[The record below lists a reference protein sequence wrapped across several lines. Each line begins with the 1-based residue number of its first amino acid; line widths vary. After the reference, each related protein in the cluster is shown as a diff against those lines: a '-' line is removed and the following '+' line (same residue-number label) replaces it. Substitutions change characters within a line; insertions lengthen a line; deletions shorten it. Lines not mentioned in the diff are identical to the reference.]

1 MVNLSKKYGDI
12 QALKDINMEV
22 ERGSILGI
30 LGPTGSGKTTLLK
43 CIAGIEMPDSGEI
56 YIGGELM
63 TSVTK
68 RVFVKPE
75 KRYIGMVFQSY
86 ALWPHMNVYENI
98 AFPLKVRNLPRGEI
112 NRRVREVIS
121 IVGLEGLEKKY
132 PHQLSGG
139 QQQRVALARALVY
152 EPRILLL
159 DEPLSNIDAKLR
171 LELRSWIRGLVRKLN
186 ITTLYITHD
195 QAEALSIADKIVVIN
210 KGMIMQQGTPEELY
224 RRPTNLFV
232 ADFLGTSN
240 ILKGKIVECHRNN
253 RELRVIVYGKLEL
266 RVETDVTKFNDCIGR
281 DVYVTFKGE
290 DVKISHKDKIDFP
303 LNRINTYKG
312 RIKDLLFEG
321 PYIRA
326 LLEIEDS
333 GVEIKAI
340 ISREKYEMLSNSDYI
355 AITIDPYKIHIIQDN
370 HYQ

>member
-1 MVNLSKKYGDI
+1 VNLSKKYGDI
-12 QALKDINMEV
+12 QALKDINLEV
-22 ERGSILGI
+22 EKGSILGI

-56 YIGGELM
+56 YIGGELV

-75 KRYIGMVFQSY
+75 MRSIGMVFQSY
-86 ALWPHMNVYENI
+86 ALWPHMNVYENV
-98 AFPLKVRNLPRGEI
+98 AFPLKIRGLPKAEI
-112 NRRVREVIS
+112 ERRVKEVIS

-152 EPRILLL
+152 EPKILLL

-171 LELRSWIRGLVRKLN
+171 LELRSWIKGLVRKLN

-195 QAEALSIADKIVVIN
+195 QAEALSIADRIAIIN
-210 KGMIMQQGTPEELY
+210 NGVIMQQGTPEELY
-224 RRPTNLFV
+224 RKPANLFV

-240 ILKGKIVECHRNN
+240 ILKGRVMGGHNKDQ
-253 RELRVIVYGKLEL
+253 ELHVSISGRLMITVKANVTDINDYIGK
-266 RVETDVTKFNDCIGR
+266 DI
-281 DVYVTFKGE
+281 YISFKGE
-290 DVKISHKDKIDFP
+290 DIEINHKGNVDAAPNK
-303 LNRINTYKG
+303 INTYRG

-321 PYIRA
+321 PHIRV

-333 GVEIKAI
+333 GVEIKAL
-340 ISREKYEMLSNSDYI
+340 ISRERYEMFRDNNYI
-355 AITIDPYKIHIIQDN
+355 AITIDPHKIHIIQEN
-370 HYQ
+370 R